1 MAQLRSRLGAV
12 TAVAV
17 MGALTAAGTSSA
29 ALAADQPAEAGI
41 TVPKV
46 EGMGEDWINGVDV
59 SSVLSLEE
67 SGVVFRDD
75 AGDPGD
81 LFEILADHGVNWV
94 RVRVWNDPYNAE
106 GQGYGAG
113 NVDADRATEI
123 AERATDAGMQVL
135 VNFHYSDFWAHP
147 GQQILPKAWSGDTLD
162 EIVTD
167 VHDYT
172 AATLTQMADAGV
184 DVGMV
189 QVGNETTGG
198 QIAGTTS
205 NSSWSDTSQIFQAG
219 STAVREVYPDA
230 KVAVHFTNPERGAYP
245 GYAQR
250 LADNGVDYD
259 VFLSSYY
266 PYWHGTL
273 ENLTST
279 LSEVATTFDKE
290 VAVAEVSWAHTLED
304 GDGHT
309 NVIYSDYDQ
318 YSTSVQGQALAVR
331 DVMQAV
337 ANVDEGRG
345 IGTFYW
351 EPAWLPVGPAD
362 QVDANAVLWEQYG
375 SGWATSASYEY
386 IHDEYYG
393 GSAWDNQAMFAF
405 DGTPLESLNVY
416 QYAVNGT
423 VGPRELD
430 GVIAPELSVAD
441 GDTITLPSSVKVRY
455 TDGVT
460 ETQDVTW
467 TYRDGWIQGPGT
479 YTVRGVTSAGVDA
492 TATVTVLPEGGAGTN
507 VVVNG
512 GFEDG
517 VAPWTGSGNG
527 YTISAA
533 DDPYDNSKRSLHF
546 YSANPVKFTVQQTV
560 SGLAPGQY
568 RMSAQAQGR
577 AGDQVVISA
586 SSGISTVSA
595 TATLDAW
602 TNWQNPTT
610 APLSVAADGT
620 AVVSIAVDA
629 AAGAWGTV
637 DEVILAE
644 VVDSE
649 PVDTAALSE
658 AAEQAAAI
666 DLDGYTAVS
675 ALAVRRGLD
684 RADLILGSP
693 EPSQAS
699 ADAATAALA
708 DAVDGL
714 TEGDSSIPDPSV
726 RPVTVSVVDGDEIGL
741 PATVTVVAYDD
752 STSIEAVT
760 WHDVLD
766 LIDGPG
772 EYTVYGESE
781 NGWPATA
788 TVTVTAR
795 NWIVNGGF
803 EAGVDDPS
811 PWVIEAGDTWPSA
824 DDGTAWVAAYG
835 DLEGSY
841 ALNGW
846 SNGAA
851 ASGFWISAKQSTATL
866 PAGTYAL
873 SARSAGGGADGASD
887 TTYELG
893 AWDGTSTHTDTLALP
908 GWPDHDE
915 ASVTFTLAEPSTA
928 DVWVSADLVPG
939 DWSYVDDVRL
949 VRVEQSVGD
958 TGVLAEALAAAAD
971 VDRAAYTEDSLAR
984 LDLAA
989 ERGAL
994 LMVSQRS
1001 TQDQVES
1008 AVHDLAFATTTLA
1021 YDAEPICEISYKVNG
1036 RWPGGFNA
1044 QVWIANVSDE
1054 NIDGWDLSW
1063 SFAGGETITNLWSG
1077 TEQQSGGDVTVE
1089 AMPWNSVIR
1098 PGKKLTFGFIGA
1110 ADDARSIE
1118 EFVLNHSA
1126 CAATP

>member
-1 MAQLRSRLGAV
+1 MLRSRLGAV
-12 TAVAV
+12 TAAAVA
-17 MGALTAAGTSSA
+17 GALTAAGASSA
-29 ALAADQPAEAGI
+29 ALAAEEPAEAGI

-46 EGMGEDWINGVDV
+46 EGMGEGWINGVDV

-75 AGDPGD
+75 SGEPAD
-81 LFEILADHGVNWV
+81 LFEVLADHGVNWV
-94 RVRVWNDPYNAE
+94 RVRVWNDPFNAE

-123 AERATDAGMQVL
+123 AERATDAGMRVL

-147 GQQILPKAWSGDTLD
+147 GQQILPKAWEGDTLD
-162 EIVTD
+162 QIVTD

-205 NSSWSDTSQIFQAG
+205 NSTWSNTSQIFQAG
-219 STAVREVYPDA
+219 SSAVREVYPDA

-279 LSEVATTFDKE
+279 LSDVATTFDKE

-337 ANVDEGRG
+337 ANVDEERG

-362 QVDANAVLWEQYG
+362 QVEANSLLWEQYG

-386 IHDEYYG
+386 IHDECYG
-393 GSAWDNQAMFAF
+393 GSAWDNQAMFSF

-430 GVIAPELSVAD
+430 GVIAPELTVAD
-441 GDTITLPSSVKVRY
+441 GDTITLPATVQVRY
-455 TDGVT
+455 TDGIT

-467 TYRDGWIQGPGT
+467 TYRDGWIQGAGT
-479 YTVRGVTSAGVDA
+479 YTVHGVTSAGVDA
-492 TATVTVLPEGGAGTN
+492 TATVTVLPEGGAGTTM
-507 VVVNG
+507 VVNG

-517 VAPWTGSGNG
+517 VEPWTGSGNG
-527 YTISAA
+527 YTISSSE
-533 DDPYDNSKRSLHF
+533 DPFPDSTRSLHF
-546 YSANPVKFTVQQTV
+546 YSSSTVRFTVEQTIT
-560 SGLAPGQY
+560 GLAPGEY
-568 RMSAQAQGR
+568 RMAAQAQGR
-577 AGDQVVISA
+577 RGDQVVISA

-595 TATLDAW
+595 TATLDDW

-610 APLSVAADGT
+610 APLNVASDGT

-637 DEVILAE
+637 DEVVFAE
-644 VVDSE
+644 VVASE
-649 PVDTAALSE
+649 PVDTSALAE
-658 AAEQAAAI
+658 AAAEAAAI

-699 ADAATAALA
+699 VDAATTALR

-714 TEGDSSIPDPSV
+714 TEGDNTIPDPTV
-726 RPVTVSVVDGDEIGL
+726 RPVTVNVVDGEEITL

-752 STSIEAVT
+752 STSTESVA
-760 WHDVLD
+760 WHDVLS

-781 NGWPATA
+781 NGWLATA
-788 TVTVTAR
+788 TVTVTER
-795 NWIVNGGF
+795 NWVGNGGF

-811 PWVIEAGDTWPSA
+811 PWTIAAGDEWPSA
-824 DDGTAWVAAYG
+824 DQGTAWVSEYS

-846 SNGAA
+846 SNGTA
-851 ASGFWISAKQSTATL
+851 ASGFWISATQTTATM

-873 SARSAGGGADGASD
+873 SARSAGGGANGASD

-893 AWDGTSTHTDTLALP
+893 VWDGTATHTDQLALL
-908 GWPDHDE
+908 GWPLHDE
-915 ASVTFTLAEPSTA
+915 ASVTFTLAEPSA
-928 DVWVSADLVPG
+928 VDVWVSADLVPG

-949 VRVEQSVGD
+949 VRVEESVAD
-958 TGVLAEALAAAAD
+958 TGALADALADAAS
-971 VDRAAYTEDSLAR
+971 VDRSAYTEASLVR
-984 LDLAA
+984 LDLAT
-989 ERGAL
+989 ERGAI
-994 LMVSQRS
+994 LMVSPRS
-1001 TQDQVES
+1001 AQDAVDA
-1008 AVHDLAFATTTLA
+1008 AVHDLAFATTMLA
-1021 YDAEPICEISYKVNG
+1021 YDAEPICEVSYKVNG

-1044 QVWIANVSDE
+1044 QVWISNVSDDTIE
-1054 NIDGWDLSW
+1054 DWNLSW
-1063 SFAGGETITNLWSG
+1063 TFAGDETITNLWSG
-1077 TEQQSGGDVTVE
+1077 TAHQIGGDVTVE
-1089 AMPWNSVIR
+1089 AMPWNSIIR
-1098 PGKKLTFGFIGA
+1098 PGKKLTFGFNGA
-1110 ADDARSIE
+1110 AHDARDIE
-1118 EFVLNHSA
+1118 EMVLNHSS
-1126 CAATP
+1126 CTVTQ